1 MTVVAVVVV
10 MLAVVVV
17 VVAVVTV
24 VIVVVAVVTV
34 VVVVVVI
41 VTPVVA
47 VMTPVVAVMT
57 PVVAVVAVMT
67 ANALADENKTYD
79 EANGQQNVQK
89 DNASCRLRRAKHHGS
104 WNENLVIVFLLALLV
119 SLSQARKLA
128 QNLLEFRSGF
138 RGELCCDG
146 REAE

>member
-1 MTVVAVVVV
+1 MLVVMTVVAVVVV

-17 VVAVVTV
+17 VV
-24 VIVVVAVVTV
+24 
-34 VVVVVVI
+34 VI

-47 VMTPVVAVMT
+47 VMTPM
-57 PVVAVVAVMT
+57 VAVMT

-138 RGELCCDG
+138 SG
-146 REAE
+146 